1 MMRAPRRASLLVAF
15 SLLISAATAAAE
27 CAWVLWGAVSLPNA
41 PGQLSRYA
49 AYDSRDQCFSAARS
63 RVGDGHDSTL
73 VQHASGWTEA
83 FNSGT
88 VAEYQC
94 WPDTIDARGAKG

>member
-1 MMRAPRRASLLVAF
+1 MGALSLCLTA
-15 SLLISAATAAAE
+15 LTTTAAAE

-49 AYDSRDQCFSAARS
+49 AYDSRDECFRAARS
-63 RVGDGHDSTL
+63 RVGNGHDTT
-73 VQHASGWTEA
+73 VVEHASGWTEA
-83 FNSGT
+83 FKSGT

-94 WPDTIDARGAKG
+94 WPDTVDARGAKGR